1 MMDSLKRISD
11 SILKKRSDYFLCIII
26 LITFSGCAAN
36 SPEKVTETDRVST
49 PSSYYSKLDELPSN
63 QDWIKEISD
72 DKVLGDIIKSVLK
85 NNIDLKKAANNVK
98 RAAYR
103 AKITA
108 SNRYP
113 KFAAGVGGQRNQQA
127 FLGLPFGDADP
138 QLSRSL
144 FNAYGLSL
152 DMNWEVDLWGR
163 IKAGQ
168 EANIAEYEATYE
180 ELQSFRA
187 SLAGQTAK
195 IWFGMLGADRQIA
208 LASSSLQSF
217 KETHQLIQV
226 AYESG
231 NGKASQVY
239 LASSDVKVADALLS
253 QRKAQFRA
261 AARQLEI
268 LMGRYPKGDIKISGI
283 LPLLPAP
290 PPPGIPSDLLFRRSD
305 LRAVERKLASS
316 NRRIKEARLALLPQI
331 SLTGGA
337 GTATESLKY
346 IADSTAGIWNLAGQ
360 TGAPIFR
367 GGEVLANLKI
377 RKVNQSDAELDY
389 QNAFLDALKDVETCL
404 DNEVVLKSRWNA
416 MNIAK
421 DNLKKSYERALG
433 EYKNGIGTSMN
444 LLLTQRQMLSVSSQV
459 LELERLRLDNR
470 INLHLSLGGSLKIQ

>member
-1 MMDSLKRISD
+1 MKNSNSFSLSTLYKGVNY
-11 SILKKRSDYFLCIII
+11 LLGMII
-26 LITFSGCAAN
+26 LIFLSGCAAN
-36 SPEKVTETDRVST
+36 SPEKIPEIAGVST
-49 PSSYYSKLDELPSN
+49 PSAYYSKLDEVPSN
-63 QDWIKEISD
+63 ENWIKEISK
-72 DKVLGDIIKSVLK
+72 DKNLGNIISAVLE
-85 NNIDLKKAANNVK
+85 NNTDLQKAANNVK
-98 RAAYR
+98 RAASR

-152 DMNWEVDLWGR
+152 DMNWEIDLWGR

-180 ELQSFRA
+180 ELQSFRS

-195 IWFGMLGADRQIA
+195 IWFGILGAEQQVA
-208 LASSSLQSF
+208 LASSSLESF
-217 KETHQLIQV
+217 KETSQLIQD

-231 NGKASQVY
+231 NGRASQVY
-239 LASSDVKVADALLS
+239 LASSDVKVASALLS
-253 QRKAQFRA
+253 ERKAQSRA

-268 LMGRYPKGDIKISGI
+268 LMGSYSKSNIKISGV

-305 LRAVERKLASS
+305 LRAAERKLAAS

-331 SLTGGA
+331 SLTSGA

-346 IADSTAGIWNLAGQ
+346 IADTTAGIWNIAGQ

-389 QNAFLDALKDVETCL
+389 QNAFLKALKDVETCL
-404 DNEVVLKSRWNA
+404 DNEVVLKSRWDA
-416 MNIAK
+416 MNNAK
-421 DNLKKSYERALG
+421 VNLIKSYERALA

-470 INLHLSLGGSLKIQ
+470 INLHLSLGGTLKIK

>member
-1 MMDSLKRISD
+1 
-11 SILKKRSDYFLCIII
+11 
-26 LITFSGCAAN
+26 
-36 SPEKVTETDRVST
+36 
-49 PSSYYSKLDELPSN
+49 
-63 QDWIKEISD
+63 
-72 DKVLGDIIKSVLK
+72 
-85 NNIDLKKAANNVK
+85 
-98 RAAYR
+98 
-103 AKITA
+103 
-108 SNRYP
+108 
-113 KFAAGVGGQRNQQA
+113 
-127 FLGLPFGDADP
+127 
-138 QLSRSL
+138 
-144 FNAYGLSL
+144 
-152 DMNWEVDLWGR
+152 
-163 IKAGQ
+163 
-168 EANIAEYEATYE
+168 
-180 ELQSFRA
+180 
-187 SLAGQTAK
+187 
-195 IWFGMLGADRQIA
+195 MLGADRQIA

-389 QNAFLDALKDVETCL
+389 QNTFLDALKDVETCL

>member
-1 MMDSLKRISD
+1 MKNSKSFSLSTLYKGVNY
-11 SILKKRSDYFLCIII
+11 LLGIII
-26 LITFSGCAAN
+26 LIFLSGCAAN
-36 SPEKVTETDRVST
+36 SPEKILEISGVST
-49 PSSYYSKLDELPSN
+49 PSAYYSKLDEVPSN
-63 QDWIKEISD
+63 ENWIKEISK
-72 DKVLGDIIKSVLK
+72 DKNLGNIISAVLE
-85 NNIDLKKAANNVK
+85 NNTDLQKAANNVK
-98 RAAYR
+98 RAASR

-152 DMNWEVDLWGR
+152 DMNWEIDLWGR

-168 EANIAEYEATYE
+168 EANIAEYEATFE
-180 ELQSFRA
+180 ELQSFRS

-195 IWFGMLGADRQIA
+195 IWFGILGAEQQVA
-208 LASSSLQSF
+208 LASSSLESF
-217 KETHQLIQV
+217 KETSQLIQD

-231 NGKASQVY
+231 NGRASQVY
-239 LASSDVKVADALLS
+239 LASSDVKVASALLS
-253 QRKAQFRA
+253 ERKAQSRA

-268 LMGRYPKGDIKISGI
+268 LMGSYTKSNIKISGV

-305 LRAVERKLASS
+305 LRAIERKLAAS

-331 SLTGGA
+331 SLTSGA

-346 IADSTAGIWNLAGQ
+346 IADTTAGIWNIAGQ

-389 QNAFLDALKDVETCL
+389 QNAFLKALKDVETCL
-404 DNEVVLKSRWNA
+404 DNEVVLKSRWDA
-416 MNIAK
+416 MNNAK
-421 DNLKKSYERALG
+421 VNLIKSYERALA

-470 INLHLSLGGSLKIQ
+470 INLHLSLGGTLKIK

>member
-1 MMDSLKRISD
+1 M
-11 SILKKRSDYFLCIII
+11 II
-26 LITFSGCAAN
+26 LIFLSGCAAN
-36 SPEKVTETDRVST
+36 SPEKILEISGVST
-49 PSSYYSKLDELPSN
+49 PSAYYSKLDEVPSN
-63 QDWIKEISD
+63 ENWIKEISKD
-72 DKVLGDIIKSVLK
+72 ENLGNIISAVLE
-85 NNIDLKKAANNVK
+85 NNTDLQKAANNVK
-98 RAAYR
+98 RAASR

-152 DMNWEVDLWGR
+152 DMNWEIDLWGR
-163 IKAGQ
+163 VKAGQ
-168 EANIAEYEATYE
+168 EANIAEYEATFE
-180 ELQSFRA
+180 ELQSFRS

-195 IWFGMLGADRQIA
+195 IWFGILGAEQQVA
-208 LASSSLQSF
+208 LASSSLESF
-217 KETHQLIQV
+217 KETSQLIQD

-231 NGKASQVY
+231 NGRASQVY
-239 LASSDVKVADALLS
+239 LASSDVKVASALLS
-253 QRKAQFRA
+253 ERKAQSRA

-268 LMGRYPKGDIKISGI
+268 LMGSYSKSNIKISGV

-305 LRAVERKLASS
+305 LRAAERKLAAS

-331 SLTGGA
+331 SLTSGA

-346 IADSTAGIWNLAGQ
+346 IADTTAGIWNIAGQ

-389 QNAFLDALKDVETCL
+389 QNAFLKALKDVETCL
-404 DNEVVLKSRWNA
+404 DNEVVLKSRWEA
-416 MNIAK
+416 MNSAK
-421 DNLKKSYERALG
+421 VNLIKSYERALA

-470 INLHLSLGGSLKIQ
+470 INLHLSLGGSLKIK

>member
-1 MMDSLKRISD
+1 MKNLISLPL
-11 SILKKRSDYFLCIII
+11 SILGKCINYFLGIII
-26 LITFSGCAAN
+26 LIIFSGCAAN
-36 SPEKVTETDRVST
+36 SPDKTSQVDGVST
-49 PSSYYSKLDELPSN
+49 PSAYYSKLDEVPSN
-63 QDWIKEISD
+63 ENWIKEISK
-72 DKVLGDIIKSVLK
+72 DKDLGNIIRAVLK
-85 NNIDLKKAANNVK
+85 NNKDLQKAANNVR
-98 RAAYR
+98 RAAAR

-108 SNRYP
+108 SNRFP

-138 QLSRSL
+138 QLSKSL

-163 IKAGQ
+163 VKAGQ
-168 EANIAEYEATYE
+168 EANIAEYEATFE
-180 ELQSFRA
+180 ELQSFRS

-195 IWFGMLGADRQIA
+195 IWFGMLGAEQQVA
-208 LASSSLQSF
+208 LATSSLQSF
-217 KETHQLIQV
+217 KDTRQLIQS

-239 LASSDVKVADALLS
+239 LASSDVKVAEALLS
-253 QRKAQFRA
+253 ERKAQSRA

-268 LMGRYPKGDIKISGI
+268 LMGRYPKGDIKISGV

-305 LRAVERKLASS
+305 LRAVERKLAAS

-331 SLTGGA
+331 SLTGSA

-346 IADSTAGIWNLAGQ
+346 IADTTAGIWNIAGQ

-389 QNAFLDALKDVETCL
+389 QNMFLEALKDVENCL
-404 DNEVVLKSRWNA
+404 DNEVVLKSRWEA
-416 MNIAK
+416 MNNAK
-421 DNLKKSYERALG
+421 GNLIKSYERALA
-433 EYKNGIGTSMN
+433 EFKNGIGTSMN

-459 LELERLRLDNR
+459 LELDRLRLDNR
-470 INLHLSLGGSLKIQ
+470 INLHLSLGGSLKIK

>member
-1 MMDSLKRISD
+1 MKNSKSFSLSTLYKGVNY
-11 SILKKRSDYFLCIII
+11 LLGIII
-26 LITFSGCAAN
+26 LIFLSGCAAN
-36 SPEKVTETDRVST
+36 SPKKILEIPGVST
-49 PSSYYSKLDELPSN
+49 PSAYYSKLDEVPSN
-63 QDWIKEISD
+63 ENWIKEISK
-72 DKVLGDIIKSVLK
+72 DKNLGNIISAVLE
-85 NNIDLKKAANNVK
+85 NNTDLQKAANNVK
-98 RAAYR
+98 RAASR

-152 DMNWEVDLWGR
+152 DMNWEIDLWGR

-168 EANIAEYEATYE
+168 EANIAEYEATFE
-180 ELQSFRA
+180 ELQSFRS

-195 IWFGMLGADRQIA
+195 IWFGILGAEQQVA
-208 LASSSLQSF
+208 LASSSLESF
-217 KETHQLIQV
+217 KETSQLIQD

-231 NGKASQVY
+231 NGRASQVY
-239 LASSDVKVADALLS
+239 LASSDVKVASALLS
-253 QRKAQFRA
+253 ERKAQSRA

-268 LMGRYPKGDIKISGI
+268 LMGSYSKSNIKISGV

-305 LRAVERKLASS
+305 LRAAERKLAAS

-331 SLTGGA
+331 SLTSGA

-346 IADSTAGIWNLAGQ
+346 IADTTAGIWNIAGQ

-389 QNAFLDALKDVETCL
+389 QNAFLKALKDVETCL
-404 DNEVVLKSRWNA
+404 DNEVVLKSRWDA
-416 MNIAK
+416 MNNAK
-421 DNLKKSYERALG
+421 VNLIKSYERALA

-470 INLHLSLGGSLKIQ
+470 INLHLSLGGTLKIK